1 MDEKNTEQN
10 ITPAEQTTQSAA
22 PESPITL
29 TSVVIV
35 VLVGLLA
42 LGGWYFLQQQSD
54 DADTTPTLEDAV
66 AQTESLPM
74 KDYPEVVAVVNGE
87 EISSEAFITSY
98 TQVSQTAAAQGADL
112 TDEGFIAQAE
122 TQAVDV
128 LVNTLL
134 LEQAAT
140 AAGYV
145 VDEEAVAVEIAAIEA
160 QYGGAE
166 GLDAVIA
173 ENDLSREGVVDDV
186 RSRLLI
192 NQYLEAQTDI
202 LDLVV
207 TEADVQA
214 FYDSFAGGAQE
225 MPPIEDVYAQIESQL
240 VSQKQQAAVND
251 VISQLREEAEVE
263 ITL

>member
-10 ITPAEQTTQSAA
+10 TTPAEPVTQPAA

-54 DADTTPTLEDAV
+54 NPDTVPALEDAV

-112 TDEGFIAQAE
+112 SDEGFIAQA
-122 TQAVDV
+122 
-128 LVNTLL
+128 
-134 LEQAAT
+134 
-140 AAGYV
+140 
-145 VDEEAVAVEIAAIEA
+145 
-160 QYGGAE
+160 
-166 GLDAVIA
+166 
-173 ENDLSREGVVDDV
+173 
-186 RSRLLI
+186 
-192 NQYLEAQTDI
+192 
-202 LDLVV
+202 
-207 TEADVQA
+207 
-214 FYDSFAGGAQE
+214 
-225 MPPIEDVYAQIESQL
+225 
-240 VSQKQQAAVND
+240 
-251 VISQLREEAEVE
+251 
-263 ITL
+263 